1 MMKDMKKLFSDRS
14 FVINSYVLK
23 NIKNLNISL
32 NEFLLI
38 LYFINVNNVLDIES
52 IHEYLGFN
60 HEEILN
66 TYSSLIDKKLINILV
81 NKENGKV
88 NESIDLDMFYDKLIM
103 SINEEKNNTN
113 NIFECFENE
122 FGRSLSPIEY
132 ETINNW
138 LSNGVSEDTIKGA
151 LKEAVINGV
160 NNLRYID
167 KIIYEWT
174 RKGNKDTKDE
184 EVKPLFDYNWLED
197 DYE

>member
-1 MMKDMKKLFSDRS
+1 MMKDMKKLFKDRS
-14 FVINSYVLK
+14 FVINTYVLK

-38 LYFINVNNVLDIES
+38 LYFININNVLDIES

-60 HEEILN
+60 QEEILN

-88 NESIDLDMFYDKLIM
+88 NESINLDMFYDKLIM
-103 SINEEKNNTN
+103 SINEEKNNTT

-174 RKGNKDTKDE
+174 RKGNKELKEE